1 MDIATIIFVFL
12 IITAA
17 SALQGAVGY
26 GLNIIAAPLLM
37 LLDPTLVPG
46 PVIVAALLLTILMIL
61 RNRDGVDLKSVR
73 WMAFGML
80 PGTILASLMLPYIP
94 VRVIS
99 FALAGL
105 VLAGVAI
112 SLTGFHFPPRRW
124 IMLAAGFVSGYG
136 STLASI
142 GGPPVALINQE
153 LPGPRL
159 RATLATYFTILS
171 FVSILSLIPAGRF
184 GSHELLLSLV
194 ILPGVVLGFLLSKP
208 LAVRL
213 DLGYTRIAILVVS
226 AAAGILLVIQQLLR

>member
-1 MDIATIIFVFL
+1 MGITTILLIFL

-17 SALQGAVGY
+17 AALQGAVGY

-37 LLDPTLVPG
+37 LLNPDLVPG
-46 PVIVAALLLTILMIL
+46 PIIVAALLLTILMML
-61 RNRDGVDLKSVR
+61 RNRAGVDLRSVR
-73 WMAFGML
+73 WMIFGAL
-80 PGTILASLMLPYIP
+80 PGAILASLMLPYIS

-105 VLAGVAI
+105 VLAGVVI
-112 SLTGFHFPPRRW
+112 SLTGFHFPARRW

-142 GGPPVALINQE
+142 GGPPVALINQD

-171 FVSILSLIPAGRF
+171 FVSILTLIPAGRF
-184 GSHELLLSLV
+184 GVHELLLSLV
-194 ILPGVVLGFLLSKP
+194 MLPGVVLGFLLSKP
-208 LAVRL
+208 LSVRL
-213 DLGYTRIAILVVS
+213 DLGYTRIAILAVS
-226 AAAGILLVIQQLLR
+226 AAAGILLVVQQLLR